1 MYYVLDI
8 GFCTGF
14 TARWEL
20 AKFLAGWT
28 DTDIDE
34 GDLQAVPPSGGKTK
48 ASAARVFGA
57 SQSGRLCSNSCSEF
71 EHPDPTLYSSC

>member
-1 MYYVLDI
+1 MYLIHEI

-28 DTDIDE
+28 DIDIDE
-34 GDLQAVPPSGGKTK
+34 GALKTVPPSAGKTK
-48 ASAARVFGA
+48 ASAGFSELA
-57 SQSGRLCSNSCSEF
+57 SL
-71 EHPDPTLYSSC
+71 DV